1 MRFFTKNKI
10 ALIAEV
16 ANAHGGNLEVA
27 KKITEPAQHRSTSR
41 RERGTELVYRVPL
54 CEESLTRPSRY

>member
-27 KKITEPAQHRSTSR
+27 KKITEAASKSGANIIKFQIFKTNELLAR
-41 RERGTELVYRVPL
+41 R
-54 CEESLTRPSRY
+54 